1 MERLLNINCDANS
14 LSPLTLAFIGDAVFT
29 LLVREEMVCGADSP
43 VSVLHAQSTQRVKA
57 AAQSLAVRRIM
68 PCLTE
73 EEMSVLK
80 RGRNAHTSGTPKN
93 VSCAD
98 YHRATGLESLFGY
111 LYLTANFERI
121 RELYLMIC
129 SDK

>member
-1 MERLLNINCDANS
+1 MERLLNIKCDANQ

-29 LLVREEMVCGADSP
+29 LLVREEMVCASDAP
-43 VSVLHAQSTQRVKA
+43 VSVLHTQSTERVNA
-57 AAQSLAVRRIM
+57 TAQALAVRRIM

-73 EEMSVLK
+73 EELTILK

-111 LYLTANFERI
+111 LYLTGKFDRI

-129 SDK
+129 SDQ